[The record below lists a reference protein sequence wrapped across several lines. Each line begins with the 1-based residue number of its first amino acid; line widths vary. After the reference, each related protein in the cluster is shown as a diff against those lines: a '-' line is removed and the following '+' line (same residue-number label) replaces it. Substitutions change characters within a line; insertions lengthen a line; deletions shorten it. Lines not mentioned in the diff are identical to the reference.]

1 MTKSLQNSE
10 TGEKK
15 GGHAAILVCVQNLL
29 CIHTGTW
36 GKECNLCGLVPT
48 FQNGSFCL
56 LQ

>member
-36 GKECNLCGLVPT
+36 GKGCNLCGLVPT
-48 FQNGSFCL
+48 FQSGSFCL